1 MSEETQNKFTASGLF
16 VKSAKVWRPMKI
28 GFEGWAKAGKST
40 TMAKVVLGTW
50 IKEGRKGNVVLQDT
64 EDAGPFY
71 NRIFEPEGLIE
82 GKNFF
87 ITPSRS
93 LTDFVKILKMC
104 DEDRAIMMIDSTAHL
119 YENMSKVYLEANKRT
134 KILPQDHMVLK
145 PKWKELFAD
154 PYVHAQCHALFTG
167 RAAWEYAMEENEET
181 GKKEFYKSGV
191 KMRGDNETAY
201 EADLL
206 VLMERMQEIERSGI
220 KVWRRATII
229 GDRSGLLDGK
239 QFDDPGFAEFESY
252 YSFLCSSTGKKE
264 QIKEGSMEGAMH
276 VSADREWMENRR
288 RAEIY
293 FEEIEGLFRSYLP
306 GQGPK
311 EKKIQADIFY
321 TVFTTR
327 SASAIGAMRAED
339 LDAGRRAIE
348 YLLQDLVSKG
358 SWLAKMQEDKT
369 QSFDLAN
376 YVREQYAAY
385 LKGGKTQPVDDEIP
399 FFATP
404 EPKDSNGQGASEA
417 REAHNLT
424 GAGSTPAHVRAR
436 TASRS

>member
-104 DEDRAIMMIDSTAHL
+104 DEDRAIMMVDSTAHL
-119 YENMSKVYLEANKRT
+119 YENMSKVYLEANKRS

-167 RAAWEYAMEENEET
+167 RAAWDYAMEENEET
-181 GKKEFYKSGV
+181 GKKAGF
-191 KMRGDNETAY
+191 
-201 EADLL
+201 
-206 VLMERMQEIERSGI
+206 I
-220 KVWRRATII
+220 RAV
-229 GDRSGLLDGK
+229 
-239 QFDDPGFAEFESY
+239 
-252 YSFLCSSTGKKE
+252 SSSQRT
-264 QIKEGSMEGAMH
+264 H
-276 VSADREWMENRR
+276 
-288 RAEIY
+288 
-293 FEEIEGLFRSYLP
+293 F
-306 GQGPK
+306 
-311 EKKIQADIFY
+311 
-321 TVFTTR
+321 
-327 SASAIGAMRAED
+327 
-339 LDAGRRAIE
+339 
-348 YLLQDLVSKG
+348 
-358 SWLAKMQEDKT
+358 
-369 QSFDLAN
+369 
-376 YVREQYAAY
+376 
-385 LKGGKTQPVDDEIP
+385 
-399 FFATP
+399 
-404 EPKDSNGQGASEA
+404 EA
-417 REAHNLT
+417 RAFRDQNNKNM
-424 GAGSTPAHVRAR
+424 SRAAIWA
-436 TASRS
+436 ASRALKLSFGVRSRQSWNMSNVGAQ

>member
-1 MSEETQNKFTASGLF
+1 
-16 VKSAKVWRPMKI
+16 
-28 GFEGWAKAGKST
+28 
-40 TMAKVVLGTW
+40 
-50 IKEGRKGNVVLQDT
+50 
-64 EDAGPFY
+64 
-71 NRIFEPEGLIE
+71 
-82 GKNFF
+82 
-87 ITPSRS
+87 
-93 LTDFVKILKMC
+93 
-104 DEDRAIMMIDSTAHL
+104 
-119 YENMSKVYLEANKRT
+119 
-134 KILPQDHMVLK
+134 
-145 PKWKELFAD
+145 
-154 PYVHAQCHALFTG
+154 
-167 RAAWEYAMEENEET
+167 
-181 GKKEFYKSGV
+181 
-191 KMRGDNETAY
+191 MRGDNETAY

-239 QFDDPGFAEFESY
+239 QFDDPGFAEFDSY

-327 SASAIGAMRAED
+327 SASAVGAMRAED

-385 LKGGKTQPVDDEIP
+385 LKHGKTKPVDDEIP

-404 EPKDSNGQGASEA
+404 EAKDSNGQGVSQA

-424 GAGSTPAHVRAR
+424 AAGSTPAHASMDIRQR
-436 TASRS
+436 TAGRS

>member
-50 IKEGRKGNVVLQDT
+50 IKEGRKGNAVLQDT
-64 EDAGPFY
+64 EDAGLFY

-104 DEDRAIMMIDSTAHL
+104 DEDRAIMMVDSTAHL
-119 YENMSKVYLEANKRT
+119 YENMSKVYLEANKRS

-154 PYVHAQCHALFTG
+154 PYVRAQCHALFTG
-167 RAAWEYAMEENEET
+167 RAAWEYQMEENEET

-191 KMRGDNETAY
+191 KMKGDNETAY
-201 EADLL
+201 EADVL
-206 VLMERMQEIERSGI
+206 VLMERMQELNRDGI
-220 KVWRRATII
+220 KVWRRGTII

-239 QFDDPGFAEFESY
+239 QFDDPTFADFEPY
-252 YSFLCSSTGKKE
+252 YDFLCSSTGKKE
-264 QIKEGSMEGAMH
+264 AFKEGSMEGALN
-276 VSADREWMENRR
+276 VSRDREWMENRQ
-288 RAEIY
+288 RAERY

-306 GQGPK
+306 GVGPK
-311 EKKIQADIFY
+311 EKKVQADIFH
-321 TVFTTR
+321 TVFDTR

-348 YLLQDLVSKG
+348 YLLQKLIEQG
-358 SWLAKMQEDKT
+358 PWLAKMQEDKS
-369 QSFDLAN
+369 QSFNLAD
-376 YVREQYAAY
+376 YIKQQHQEY
-385 LKGGKTQPVDDEIP
+385 LKPKKAQENDDIP
-399 FFATP
+399 FFQTP
-404 EPKDSNGQGASEA
+404 NRKGQLNKGGAEA
-417 REAHNLT
+417 
-424 GAGSTPAHVRAR
+424 GA
-436 TASRS
+436 